1 MESAKFII
9 NQSLDALSNLNAI
22 DLGWDATNV
31 GICGISDPINK
42 CWEKRRWWR
51 RVKVHFELAV
61 SIDVSMLGSC
71 WHSDAAGR
79 CDVWWGENGN
89 FGISKIPCD
98 SERIKAGKLAP
109 NRQTRCWLSCWLRST
124 Q

>member
-89 FGISKIPCD
+89 FAINQPTSPKNVLG
-98 SERIKAGKLAP
+98 AP
-109 NRQTRCWLSCWLRST
+109 LNPLFFVTGNT
-124 Q
+124 IIN